1 MSSSIGK
8 EDKRFHYE
16 DGTHT
21 SELAGA
27 GRNLLELI
35 LIISIPLWLS
45 VTIVSIIL
53 LQMTGGTAGT
63 PFVTGIVITASIMY
77 MIIIKSVFQQEP
89 QELQISKRN
98 ADVS

>member
-8 EDKRFHYE
+8 EDKRYHYE
-16 DGTHT
+16 DDTHT
-21 SELAGA
+21 SELARA

-53 LQMTGGTAGT
+53 LQMTG
-63 PFVTGIVITASIMY
+63 
-77 MIIIKSVFQQEP
+77 E
-89 QELQISKRN
+89 
-98 ADVS
+98 